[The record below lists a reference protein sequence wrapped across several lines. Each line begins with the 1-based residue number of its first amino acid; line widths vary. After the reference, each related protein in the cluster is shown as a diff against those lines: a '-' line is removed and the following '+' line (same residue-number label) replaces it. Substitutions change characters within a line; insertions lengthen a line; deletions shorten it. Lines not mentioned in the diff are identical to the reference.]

1 MLKIFNGL
9 SVNKYSFNLL
19 TCQGISAEL
28 KETSEREQFHKCGI
42 TKQKYNIKIY
52 LSFRT
57 P

>member
-19 TCQGISAEL
+19 TRQGISAEL
-28 KETSEREQFHKCGI
+28 KETSEREEFHKCGI